1 MVSRSV
7 QNLRTYISGFEIF
20 APVILIMI
28 QALQV
33 VIPVLP
39 GFFSSAVGTGLF
51 GAWTSF
57 WCNYIGISAGSVIAF
72 LLAKP

>member
-7 QNLRTYISGFEIF
+7 QNLRTYISGFGIF

-39 GFFSSAVGTGLF
+39 GFFGSAVGTGLF

-57 WCNYIGISAGSVIAF
+57 LVQLYWN
-72 LLAKP
+72 